1 MKIYEKDIDD
11 ITIDDINQL
20 IGNKINENNY
30 LEYKSEMSG
39 EKGLFQ
45 KLV

>member
-20 IGNKINENNY
+20 IGNKLMKIII
-30 LEYKSEMSG
+30 
-39 EKGLFQ
+39 
-45 KLV
+45 

>member
-1 MKIYEKDIDD
+1 MKIYEKDIDDITIDD

-39 EKGLFQ
+39 EK
-45 KLV
+45 